1 MTETNVPKVDASGEG
16 GWTGG
21 GGGGGMHRV
30 ELVGAITSVEYHPCT
45 GVLHRK
51 ANIIKFDSN
60 MILTSKA
67 TNRYK
72 VLGDG
77 GEEPP
82 DERSVDRGPLGVAY
96 HGVRVDGAVNM
107 IHEIVLAEEE
117 RKIRLPREV
126 RGVGGIED
134 YGDAFMDVDVAD
146 VGGVWPSE
154 GVGVGGGVGGHGG
167 DTNIEEAKVYK
178 VSMYIRSSDS
188 MDLTV
193 SLTSSDGLQNLA
205 AYTITADKEDFK
217 EWAKVEFDLQSS
229 ERNSN
234 SRLQLTTRTS
244 GIVWFDQVSL
254 MPSDTYMGHGYRK
267 DLASMLAN
275 LKPKFLK
282 FPGGNY
288 VMGNYLLNA
297 FRWSET
303 VGPWEERPGH
313 FNDVWGYWT
322 DDGLGFFEFLQL
334 AEDLGACPVWVVN
347 DGASRNEQVPS
358 ATIAA
363 FVKDVVDGIEF
374 ARGDPGTSWGS
385 VRAAMGHPEP
395 FQLNYISMGN
405 QECSMHYYKEN
416 YRKFYSAI
424 KASYPDIKIISSCDR
439 STISPVEPADLYDVH
454 VYTSSGDMFSKSSMF
469 DSTPRGG
476 PKAIVSEYAVT
487 GNDAGRGT
495 LVAALAEAAFLIGL
509 ERNSDAV
516 EMASCA
522 PLFVNDNDRRWS
534 PDAIV
539 FNSWQHY
546 GCPNYWMLHFFK
558 ESSGAALHP
567 STIQVS
573 NYNQLVA
580 SAITWQNSKD
590 GNTYLKIKVLNFG
603 NKAVDLSISITG
615 LENEIQTFGSIKTVL
630 TSGSLRDE
638 NSFQQPDKVV
648 PVESPIS
655 NAREEMSLVLD
666 PYSLTSFDLL
676 LDPSNSTMMHS
687 VPESSLHSSM

>member
-1 MTETNVPKVDASGEG
+1 MAVPRRSLDGRLFWVLGLVCAMYQIFFVRSAAGQTAQLSVNASPQNTQMIPENMFGIFFEEINHAGAG
-16 GWTGG
+16 GLWA
-21 GGGGGMHRV
+21 
-30 ELVGAITSVEYHPCT
+30 ELVNNRGFEAGGPNTPSNIDPWLIIGDES
-45 GVLHRK
+45 
-51 ANIIKFDSN
+51 NIIVATDRSSCF
-60 MILTSKA
+60 A
-67 TNRYK
+67 TNPIALRME
-72 VLGDG
+72 VLCESSGNDVC
-77 GEEPP
+77 PP
-82 DERSVDRGPLGVAY
+82 
-96 HGVRVDGAVNM
+96 
-107 IHEIVLAEEE
+107 
-117 RKIRLPREV
+117 
-126 RGVGGIED
+126 
-134 YGDAFMDVDVAD
+134 
-146 VGGVWPSE
+146 
-154 GVGVGGGVGGHGG
+154 GGVGIYNPGFWGM
-167 DTNIEEAKVYK
+167 NIEEAKVYK

-217 EWAKVEFDLQSS
+217 EWTKVEFDLQSS

-254 MPSDTYMGHGYRK
+254 MPSDTYMGHGCRK

-288 VMGNYLLNA
+288 VMGNYLSNA

-363 FVKDVVDGIEF
+363 FVKDVVDGIDF

-405 QECSMHYYKEN
+405 QECSMHYYK
-416 YRKFYSAI
+416 
-424 KASYPDIKIISSCDR
+424 
-439 STISPVEPADLYDVH
+439 
-454 VYTSSGDMFSKSSMF
+454 G
-469 DSTPRGG
+469 
-476 PKAIVSEYAVT
+476 EYAVT

-522 PLFVNDNDRRWS
+522 PLFVNDNDHRWS

-567 STIQVS
+567 STIHVS

-603 NKAVDLSISITG
+603 NKAIDLSISITG
-615 LENEIQTFGSIKTVL
+615 LENEVQTFGSIKTVL

-676 LDPSNSTMMHS
+676 LDLKSSLQMMHS

>member
-1 MTETNVPKVDASGEG
+1 MADPRGSLDCQLFRMLGLVCALYQIFFVRSTEAQTAQLSVDASPQNIQMIPENMFGIFFEEINHAGAG
-16 GWTGG
+16 GLWA
-21 GGGGGMHRV
+21 
-30 ELVGAITSVEYHPCT
+30 ELVNNRGFEAGGLNTPSNIDPWLIIGDES
-45 GVLHRK
+45 
-51 ANIIKFDSN
+51 NIIV
-60 MILTSKA
+60 A
-67 TNRYK
+67 TDRSSCFPTNPIALRME
-72 VLGDG
+72 VLCQSSGTNVC
-77 GEEPP
+77 PP
-82 DERSVDRGPLGVAY
+82 
-96 HGVRVDGAVNM
+96 
-107 IHEIVLAEEE
+107 
-117 RKIRLPREV
+117 
-126 RGVGGIED
+126 
-134 YGDAFMDVDVAD
+134 
-146 VGGVWPSE
+146 E
-154 GVGVGGGVGGHGG
+154 GVGIYNPGFWGM
-167 DTNIEEAKVYK
+167 NIEEAKVYK

-188 MDLTV
+188 VDLTA

-205 AYTITADKEDFK
+205 SHTIIVDSEDFK
-217 EWAKVEFDLQSS
+217 EWTKVEFDLQSS
-229 ERNSN
+229 ESYSN
-234 SRLQLTTRTS
+234 SRLQLTTS
-244 GIVWFDQVSL
+244 KGGIVWFDQVSL

-275 LKPKFLK
+275 LNPKFLK

-322 DDGLGFFEFLQL
+322 DDGLGLFEFLQL
-334 AEDLGACPVWVVN
+334 AEDIGASPVWVVN
-347 DGASRNEQVPS
+347 DGASRYEQIPP

-363 FVKDVVDGIEF
+363 FVKNVVDGIEF

-405 QECSMHYYKEN
+405 QECSMHYYKEK

-439 STISPVEPADLYDVH
+439 STFSPIEPADLYDVH

-476 PKAIVSEYAVT
+476 PKVIVSEYAVT

-509 ERNSDAV
+509 ERNSDVV

-558 ESSGAALHP
+558 DSSGAALHP

-580 SAITWQNSKD
+580 SSITWQNSKD
-590 GNTYLKIKVLNFG
+590 GNTYLKIKLLNFG
-603 NKAVDLSISITG
+603 NQVVDLSISITG
-615 LENEIQTFGSIKTVL
+615 LENDIQTFGSVKTVL

-648 PVESPIS
+648 PVESPIT
-655 NAREEMSLVLD
+655 NARKQMSLVLD
-666 PYSLTSFDLL
+666 PYSLTSIDLL
-676 LDPSNSTMMHS
+676 LDASTNMHS
-687 VPESSLHSSM
+687 LLESNLH

>member
-1 MTETNVPKVDASGEG
+1 MAVPRACLDRRLFQVLCLVCAVCQIFFVGSATGQTAQLSVDASPQNAQMIPDNMFGIFFEEINHAGAG
-16 GWTGG
+16 GLWA
-21 GGGGGMHRV
+21 
-30 ELVGAITSVEYHPCT
+30 ELVNNRGFEAGGPNTPSNIEPWLIIGDET
-45 GVLHRK
+45 
-51 ANIIKFDSN
+51 NIIVATDRSSCFASN
-60 MILTSKA
+60 PIALKME
-67 TNRYK
+67 
-72 VLGDG
+72 VLCQSSGTDVC
-77 GEEPP
+77 PP
-82 DERSVDRGPLGVAY
+82 
-96 HGVRVDGAVNM
+96 
-107 IHEIVLAEEE
+107 
-117 RKIRLPREV
+117 
-126 RGVGGIED
+126 
-134 YGDAFMDVDVAD
+134 
-146 VGGVWPSE
+146 
-154 GVGVGGGVGGHGG
+154 GGVGIYNPGFWGM
-167 DTNIEEAKVYK
+167 NIEKTKVYK
-178 VSMYIRSSDS
+178 LSMYIKSSDS
-188 MDLTV
+188 VDLTV

-205 AYTITADKEDFK
+205 AHTITSDAEDFT
-217 EWAKVEFDLQSS
+217 EWTKVEFDLQAS
-229 ERNSN
+229 EGNTN
-234 SRLQLTTRTS
+234 SRLQLTTSKS

-322 DDGLGFFEFLQL
+322 DDGLGLFEFLQL

-358 ATIAA
+358 ATIAS

-374 ARGDPGTSWGS
+374 ARGDTGTSWGS

-395 FQLNYISMGN
+395 FQLRYISMGN
-405 QECSMHYYKEN
+405 QECSMQYYKEN

-439 STISPVEPADLYDVH
+439 SAISPVEPADLYDVH

-469 DSTPRGG
+469 DNTPRGG

-495 LVAALAEAAFLIGL
+495 LVAALAEAAFLVGL
-509 ERNSDAV
+509 ERNSDVV

-539 FNSWQHY
+539 FDSWQHY

-558 ESSGAALHP
+558 DSSGATLHP
-567 STIQVS
+567 STVHVS

-580 SAITWQNSKD
+580 SAITWQNSND
-590 GNTYLKIKVLNFG
+590 GNTYLKIKVVNFG
-603 NKAVDLSISITG
+603 DKALDLSISITG
-615 LENEIQTFGSIKTVL
+615 LDSNIQTFGSIKTVL
-630 TSGSLRDE
+630 TSGWLRDE
-638 NSFQQPDKVV
+638 NSFQKPDKVV
-648 PVESPIS
+648 PVGSPIT
-655 NAREEMSLVLD
+655 NAREQMSLVLD
-666 PYSLTSFDLL
+666 PYSLTSYDLL
-676 LDPSNSTMMHS
+676 LDSSTKMHP
-687 VPESSLHSSM
+687 VLDSSLRSSM

>member
-1 MTETNVPKVDASGEG
+1 MEVLCESSGND
-16 GWTGG
+16 
-21 GGGGGMHRV
+21 V
-30 ELVGAITSVEYHPCT
+30 C
-45 GVLHRK
+45 
-51 ANIIKFDSN
+51 
-60 MILTSKA
+60 
-67 TNRYK
+67 
-72 VLGDG
+72 
-77 GEEPP
+77 PP
-82 DERSVDRGPLGVAY
+82 
-96 HGVRVDGAVNM
+96 
-107 IHEIVLAEEE
+107 
-117 RKIRLPREV
+117 
-126 RGVGGIED
+126 
-134 YGDAFMDVDVAD
+134 
-146 VGGVWPSE
+146 
-154 GVGVGGGVGGHGG
+154 GGVGIYNPGFWGM
-167 DTNIEEAKVYK
+167 NIEEAKVYK

-217 EWAKVEFDLQSS
+217 EWTKVEFDLQSS

-254 MPSDTYMGHGYRK
+254 MPSETYMGHGYRK

-282 FPGGNY
+282 FP
-288 VMGNYLLNA
+288 
-297 FRWSET
+297 
-303 VGPWEERPGH
+303 
-313 FNDVWGYWT
+313 
-322 DDGLGFFEFLQL
+322 
-334 AEDLGACPVWVVN
+334 
-347 DGASRNEQVPS
+347 GASRNEQVPS

-603 NKAVDLSISITG
+603 NKAIDLSISITG
-615 LENEIQTFGSIKTVL
+615 LENEIQTFGSVKTVL

-655 NAREEMSLVLD
+655 NVREEMSLVLD

-676 LDPSNSTMMHS
+676 LDLKSSLQMMHS
-687 VPESSLHSSM
+687 VPESSLHLSM

>member
-1 MTETNVPKVDASGEG
+1 MAIPRRSLDGRLFRMLGLVCALHQIFFVGSTAAQTAQLSVDASSQNTQMIPENMFGIFFEELNHAGAG
-16 GWTGG
+16 GLWA
-21 GGGGGMHRV
+21 
-30 ELVGAITSVEYHPCT
+30 ELVNNRGFEAGGLNTPSNIDPWLIIGDESSIIVATDRSSCFPTNPIALRME
-45 GVLHRK
+45 VLCQ
-51 ANIIKFDSN
+51 S
-60 MILTSKA
+60 SG
-67 TNRYK
+67 TN
-72 VLGDG
+72 VC
-77 GEEPP
+77 P
-82 DERSVDRGPLGVAY
+82 A
-96 HGVRVDGAVNM
+96 
-107 IHEIVLAEEE
+107 
-117 RKIRLPREV
+117 
-126 RGVGGIED
+126 
-134 YGDAFMDVDVAD
+134 
-146 VGGVWPSE
+146 
-154 GVGVGGGVGGHGG
+154 GGVGIYNPGFWGM
-167 DTNIEEAKVYK
+167 NIEETKVYK

-188 MDLTV
+188 VDLTV

-205 AYTITADKEDFK
+205 AHTIIADSVDFQ
-217 EWAKVEFDLQSS
+217 EWTKVEFDLQSS
-229 ERNSN
+229 ESSSN
-234 SRLQLTTRTS
+234 SRLQITTSKS

-267 DLASMLAN
+267 DLSSMLAN

-322 DDGLGFFEFLQL
+322 DDGLGLFEFLQL
-334 AEDLGACPVWVVN
+334 AEDIGASPVWVVN
-347 DGASRNEQVPS
+347 DGTSRNEQIPP

-385 VRAAMGHPEP
+385 VRATMGHPEP

-439 STISPVEPADLYDVH
+439 STVSTNQPADLYDVH

-509 ERNSDAV
+509 ERNSDVV

-558 ESSGAALHP
+558 DSSGAALHP

-580 SAITWQNSKD
+580 SSITWQNPKD
-590 GNTYLKIKVLNFG
+590 GDTYLKIKVLNFG
-603 NKAVDLSISITG
+603 DKAIDLGISITG
-615 LENEIQTFGSIKTVL
+615 LENDIQTFGSIKTVL

-648 PVESPIS
+648 PVESPIT
-655 NAREEMSLVLD
+655 NAREQMSLVLD
-666 PYSLTSFDLL
+666 PYSLTAIDLL
-676 LDPSNSTMMHS
+676 LDPSTKMHS
-687 VPESSLHSSM
+687 PVESNLHSSL

>member
-1 MTETNVPKVDASGEG
+1 MLLTVLSLRGET
-16 GWTGG
+16 
-21 GGGGGMHRV
+21 
-30 ELVGAITSVEYHPCT
+30 
-45 GVLHRK
+45 
-51 ANIIKFDSN
+51 
-60 MILTSKA
+60 
-67 TNRYK
+67 
-72 VLGDG
+72 LG
-77 GEEPP
+77 
-82 DERSVDRGPLGVAY
+82 L
-96 HGVRVDGAVNM
+96 HGVQFVQQWDTQSPFSL
-107 IHEIVLAEEE
+107 IIFLWEIRNAQC
-117 RKIRLPREV
+117 
-126 RGVGGIED
+126 
-134 YGDAFMDVDVAD
+134 
-146 VGGVWPSE
+146 
-154 GVGVGGGVGGHGG
+154 
-167 DTNIEEAKVYK
+167 T
-178 VSMYIRSSDS
+178 
-188 MDLTV
+188 
-193 SLTSSDGLQNLA
+193 
-205 AYTITADKEDFK
+205 TIK
-217 EWAKVEFDLQSS
+217 
-229 ERNSN
+229 
-234 SRLQLTTRTS
+234 
-244 GIVWFDQVSL
+244 
-254 MPSDTYMGHGYRK
+254 
-267 DLASMLAN
+267 
-275 LKPKFLK
+275 
-282 FPGGNY
+282 
-288 VMGNYLLNA
+288 
-297 FRWSET
+297 
-303 VGPWEERPGH
+303 
-313 FNDVWGYWT
+313 
-322 DDGLGFFEFLQL
+322 
-334 AEDLGACPVWVVN
+334 
-347 DGASRNEQVPS
+347 
-358 ATIAA
+358 
-363 FVKDVVDGIEF
+363 
-374 ARGDPGTSWGS
+374 
-385 VRAAMGHPEP
+385 
-395 FQLNYISMGN
+395 
-405 QECSMHYYKEN
+405 
-416 YRKFYSAI
+416 
-424 KASYPDIKIISSCDR
+424 
-439 STISPVEPADLYDVH
+439 

>member
-1 MTETNVPKVDASGEG
+1 MAVPRGSRDGRLFRMLSLVCTLYQIFFVGSTTAQTAQLSVDASPQNTQTIPENMFGIFFEEINHAGAG
-16 GWTGG
+16 GLWA
-21 GGGGGMHRV
+21 
-30 ELVGAITSVEYHPCT
+30 ELVNNRGFEAGGLNTPSNINPWLIIGDES
-45 GVLHRK
+45 
-51 ANIIKFDSN
+51 NIIV
-60 MILTSKA
+60 A
-67 TNRYK
+67 TDRSSCFPTNPIALRME
-72 VLGDG
+72 VLCQSSGTNVCPQG
-77 GEEPP
+77 G
-82 DERSVDRGPLGVAY
+82 A
-96 HGVRVDGAVNM
+96 
-107 IHEIVLAEEE
+107 
-117 RKIRLPREV
+117 
-126 RGVGGIED
+126 GI
-134 YGDAFMDVDVAD
+134 YNPGFWGM
-146 VGGVWPSE
+146 
-154 GVGVGGGVGGHGG
+154 
-167 DTNIEEAKVYK
+167 NIEETKVYK

-188 MDLTV
+188 VDLTV
-193 SLTSSDGLQNLA
+193 CLTSSDGLQNLA
-205 AYTITADKEDFK
+205 AHTITADSEDFK
-217 EWAKVEFDLQSS
+217 EWTKVEFDLQSS
-229 ERNSN
+229 ESNSN
-234 SRLQLTTRTS
+234 SRLQLTTSKS

-254 MPSDTYMGHGYRK
+254 MPSDTYMGHGYRI

-322 DDGLGFFEFLQL
+322 DDGLGLFEFLQL
-334 AEDLGACPVWVVN
+334 AEDIGASPVWVVN
-347 DGASRNEQVPS
+347 DGASRNEQIPP

-374 ARGDPGTSWGS
+374 AKGGPGTSWGS

-405 QECSMHYYKEN
+405 QECSMQYYKEN

-439 STISPVEPADLYDVH
+439 SSISPIEPADLYDVH

-509 ERNSDAV
+509 ERNSDVV

-558 ESSGAALHP
+558 DSSGAAFHP

-580 SAITWQNSKD
+580 SSITWQNSRD

-615 LENEIQTFGSIKTVL
+615 LENDIQTFGSIKTVL

-648 PVESPIS
+648 PVESPIT
-655 NAREEMSLVLD
+655 NAREQMRLVLD
-666 PYSLTSFDLL
+666 PYSLTSVDLL
-676 LDPSNSTMMHS
+676 LDPSTKTHS
-687 VPESSLHSSM
+687 LLEPNLHSSM